1 MALRKE
7 NDQGVN
13 VSDQD
18 DFHET
23 KHAQCWMK
31 IELYSFVSDWQ
42 FATSQQSLLAFSAIA
57 QLWDKHQYL

>member
-1 MALRKE
+1 MTK
-7 NDQGVN
+7 VFN

-23 KHAQCWMK
+23 KLAQCWMK
-31 IELYSFVSDWQ
+31 IELYSFVWDWQ

-57 QLWDKHQYL
+57 QLWGKHQYL